1 MLEGVSVSLEG
12 EETEIGRVQVSFPLP
27 LSRCLT
33 YWNLLL
39 SAKNILPEQGIVQSG
54 QSKVSVVRVN
64 KTS

>member
-1 MLEGVSVSLEG
+1 MLLLGGVSVSLDG
-12 EETEIGRVQVSFPLP
+12 EATEIGTVQVSFPLP

-54 QSKVSVVRVN
+54 QSKVSVVR
-64 KTS
+64 